1 MTELAPS
8 SAYLKIPDI
17 EVDPDSPD
25 YLEATFASCAELA
38 RSHYENFS
46 IASCLLPKH
55 LKPHFY
61 AIYAFARGVD
71 DLGDEAVGD
80 RLALLDLWDQEL
92 TSCYNGKPSH
102 PHFIALAKTIRLFD
116 IPPLPFK
123 RLIEANR
130 RDQKPVRFG
139 TFADMLEYCTY
150 SANPVGHMLLYL
162 AGINDEQLQIISDKT
177 CTALQ
182 VTNFLQDIRRDYH
195 IGRVYVPLEDF
206 ERFGVSEHQIRYG
219 NFDANFRSLMAFEIS
234 RTRQMFVDGYQLIE
248 HLDRSIR
255 TDFALFVRGGLSI
268 LQTIENRNYDVLS
281 SRPVLSKFEKT
292 KILIATW
299 VRSRLGTDLIPSSA
313 FKSILKNNR

>member
-8 SAYLKIPDI
+8 STYLKMPDI

-139 TFADMLEYCTY
+139 TFADLLEYCTY

-162 AGINDEQLQIISDKT
+162 AGINDEQLQSISDKT

-195 IGRVYVPLEDF
+195 IGRVYVPSEDF
-206 ERFGVSEHQIRYG
+206 ERFGVSEHQIRHG
-219 NFDANFRSLMAFEIS
+219 NFDANFRSLIAFEIS
-234 RTRQMFVDGYQLIE
+234 RTRQMFVDGYQLID

-313 FKSILKNNR
+313 FKSILKNNL

>member
-8 SAYLKIPDI
+8 SACLTIPDI
-17 EVDPDSPD
+17 EVDPESPD

-80 RLALLDLWDQEL
+80 RLALLDLWAQEL
-92 TSCYNGKPSH
+92 DSCYTGKPSH
-102 PHFIALAKTIRLFD
+102 PHFVALAKTIRLFD

-130 RDQKPVRFG
+130 RDQKSVRFG
-139 TFADMLEYCTY
+139 TFAALLEYCTY
-150 SANPVGHMLLYL
+150 SANPVGHLLLYL
-162 AGINDEQLQIISDKT
+162 AGINDDQLQVIADKT

-182 VTNFLQDIRRDYH
+182 LTNFLQDIRRDYDV
-195 IGRVYVPLEDF
+195 GRIYIPLEDF
-206 ERFGVSEHQIRYG
+206 DRFGVSEHQIRHG
-219 NFDANFRSLMAFEIS
+219 KLDANFRSLMAFEIS
-234 RTRQMFVDGYQLIE
+234 RTRKMFVDGYRLIN
-248 HLDRSIR
+248 HLDGSIR
-255 TDFALFVRGGLSI
+255 NDFALFVRGGLSI
-268 LQTIENRNYDVLS
+268 LLTIENRNYDVLS
-281 SRPVLSKFEKT
+281 SRPTLSKFEKA
-292 KILIATW
+292 KILIAIW
-299 VRSRLGTDLIPSSA
+299 VRSTLGTDLIPPSA
-313 FKSILKNNR
+313 FKSILKNNH